1 MGFSLPAAIAA
12 QLAAPEG
19 SVVAICGDGGF
30 QMVVGELSTAVQ
42 NRLPLILVIFNNGVL
57 QNVLAQQ
64 PIPHG
69 TLLHNPDFVALAA
82 AYGADGVVVD
92 AGADVP
98 GVLEA
103 AFRRP
108 RERPFVIDL
117 RVDPALMFP
126 MSKWEHYTPPTLSR
140 DRPGP

>member
-1 MGFSLPAAIAA
+1 
-12 QLAAPEG
+12 
-19 SVVAICGDGGF
+19 
-30 QMVVGELSTAVQ
+30 
-42 NRLPLILVIFNNGVL
+42 VL

-82 AYGADGVVVD
+82 AYGADGVVGD

-126 MSKWEHYTPPTLSR
+126 MSKWEQYTPPTLSR
-140 DRPGP
+140 DRPRP